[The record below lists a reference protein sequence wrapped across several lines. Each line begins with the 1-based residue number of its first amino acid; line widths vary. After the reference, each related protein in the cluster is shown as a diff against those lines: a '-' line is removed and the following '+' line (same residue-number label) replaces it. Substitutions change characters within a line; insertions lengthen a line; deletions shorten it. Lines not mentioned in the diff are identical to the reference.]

1 MVKGLSW
8 FNNHNAMRKLLTSI
22 FTFLLFFTAGA
33 QSTSYQKTKTTAY
46 FDTYI
51 QNAMTLWKTPGLS
64 VVVVKN
70 NNVIFKKAYGVKDI
84 QTKDAF
90 TTSTL
95 SVCAS
100 TTKAMTAVCMGML
113 VDAGKIKWTDKVSDV
128 YPELKLYDNYASN
141 EITVKDLFTHNTGL
155 GNADMLWVFD
165 YSIDTIIHQMRYLQP
180 AYSFR
185 SSFTYQNLMY
195 MVAGEVIHKVSGQ
208 PWEQFIKDSLFNRLG
223 MTNTFPNYKQ
233 SLVSNNHI
241 TTHFMYE
248 DSVVETIP
256 FIDSKTVDAAGGVWS
271 CSDDMEKWIKFLLDS
286 ATVNGKHLLKRE
298 TYKELFKPQ
307 SIVTADEFYPTASLT
322 KPHWTTY
329 GLGWF
334 QEDYKGKMIQFHTGS
349 LDGAVA
355 ILGLIPDEDFGVY
368 IFANMDHTEIRH
380 AIMYKA
386 MDLFVFNDDTN
397 DWSKDFYKL
406 YTDRAARRKKEEAD
420 NNAKRIL
427 NTKPSL
433 ELKEYTGNYSN
444 EIYGN
449 AEIITQGDS
458 LLLKLPNDFKV
469 DLSHWNYDTFSAKYE
484 RKWYGKDFLQFTLNE
499 EGAVKDFSFM
509 GMTYTKK
516 KKGELS
522 VVNGE

>member
-1 MVKGLSW
+1 
-8 FNNHNAMRKLLTSI
+8 MRKSLTPVFI
-22 FTFLLFFTAGA
+22 LVLFFNAGA
-33 QSTSYQKTKTTAY
+33 QNTSYQKTKTTERLDA
-46 FDTYI
+46 YI
-51 QNAMTLWKTPGLS
+51 QNAMALWKTPGLS

-70 NNVIFKKAYGVKDI
+70 NNVAFKKGYGVKDI
-84 QTKDAF
+84 STKAPF
-90 TTSTL
+90 ETSTL

-113 VDAGKIKWTDKVSDV
+113 ADAGKIKWTDKVSDV

-155 GNADMLWVFD
+155 GNADLLWVFD
-165 YSIDTIIHQMRYLQP
+165 YSIDTIIHQMRYIQP

-185 SSFTYQNLMY
+185 SSFIYQNLMY
-195 MVAGEVIHKVSGQ
+195 MVAGEVIHKVSGKT
-208 PWEQFIKDSLFNRLG
+208 WDQFIKDSLFSRLN
-223 MTNTFPNYKQ
+223 MNNTFPNYQQ

-241 TTHFMYE
+241 TTHYMYE
-248 DSVVETIP
+248 DSMIETIP

-271 CSDDMEKWIKFLLDS
+271 CADDMTRWIQFLLDS
-286 ATVNGKHLLKRE
+286 AKVNGKRLLKPE
-298 TYKELFKPQ
+298 TFNELFKPQ

-355 ILGLIPDEDFGVY
+355 ILGLIPDENFGVY

-386 MDLFVFNDDTN
+386 MDLFVFNDDAN

-406 YTDRAARRKKEEAD
+406 YTDRAARRKKDEAD
-420 NNAKRIL
+420 NKAKR
-427 NTKPSL
+427 TPDTRPSR
-433 ELKEYTGNYSN
+433 ELKEYTGTYFND
-444 EIYGN
+444 IYG
-449 AEIITQGDS
+449 AAQIIQKGDS
-458 LLLKLPNDFKV
+458 LILQLSNDFKAY
-469 DLSHWNYDTFSAKYE
+469 LNHWNYDTFSAVYE
-484 RKWYGKDFLQFTLNE
+484 RKWYGKDFLQFSLDEN
-499 EGAVKDFSFM
+499 GNVKNFTFN
-509 GMTYTKK
+509 GNTYSKNKK
-516 KKGELS
+516 LSGE
-522 VVNGE
+522 